1 MKPISKYIYEAFR
14 INSKTRLERT
24 EVNTVGDLRQII
36 QEKIKKCKDSNNTK
50 LDLSFLNFT
59 DDFIDSTNKQF
70 PYLLTEYLLNEK
82 GITTLDVSGWNL
94 EEFESI
100 DGLFRNCNYIE
111 KIIGLHTLR
120 LSNVYSAKEI
130 FANCPRLDYSCVKNL
145 NVKGIKNLCGA
156 FSHNTFTD
164 LNFLSNWDM
173 SECEDIAGMFLY
185 CRHLTNMD
193 GIKNWNVSSLK
204 NNFNSAILGINNLF
218 RYCTSLT
225 DIDLSNWTLGKDLIW
240 VNEIFQDCYKLKSVK
255 MFKATGT
262 IIQAKFLFSDCE
274 ELERIENIE
283 NLNISNNVDC
293 ESMFYHCKKLSIDL
307 RHWNLKA
314 TGSKTIKTGANKVKI

>member
-82 GITTLDVSGWNL
+82 SITTLDVSGWNL

-120 LSNVYSAKEI
+120 LSNV
-130 FANCPRLDYSCVKNL
+130 
-145 NVKGIKNLCGA
+145 
-156 FSHNTFTD
+156 
-164 LNFLSNWDM
+164 
-173 SECEDIAGMFLY
+173 
-185 CRHLTNMD
+185 
-193 GIKNWNVSSLK
+193 SSL
-204 NNFNSAILGINNLF
+204 
-218 RYCTSLT
+218 T
-225 DIDLSNWTLGKDLIW
+225 
-240 VNEIFQDCYKLKSVK
+240 
-255 MFKATGT
+255 
-262 IIQAKFLFSDCE
+262 
-274 ELERIENIE
+274 
-283 NLNISNNVDC
+283 
-293 ESMFYHCKKLSIDL
+293 
-307 RHWNLKA
+307 
-314 TGSKTIKTGANKVKI
+314 